1 MVCIQF
7 CYSKFGRDSWLADW
21 AEMRGARPTKEEK
34 AFFFLFSNTQ
44 PSNSHF
50 EQVEAFSRLDPKIK
64 VALKI
69 VIFNFA
75 KRSKVKILIDFEI

>member
-1 MVCIQF
+1 VGA
-7 CYSKFGRDSWLADW
+7 SRPGWLADW
-21 AEMRGARPTKEEK
+21 AEKRGARPTKEEK
-34 AFFFLFSNTQ
+34 AFFLFSNTQ